1 MMAGGCSFSLQTPTQ
16 GRRDFV
22 SKVSEILVSSS
33 NTNIF
38 PSVVKDELLVDNAAS
53 SISWDGPPW
62 SKSRYST
69 STLQSAKSNYAPP
82 QGSPTVYPDWLDGYQ
97 SIIYKFVSATF
108 PQGRQILSLQIAGA
122 GLGTCMSLPNVGYNP
137 PTPHAL
143 HYIKQCND
151 DTPSKNHCTA
161 YEDWAYNIPRVFEA
175 FWPQAKVVSVRTSN
189 PTTGH
194 LSPRCSVS
202 GDGCQSD
209 TNPEL
214 HSPASRIELEFV
226 GPTRQG
232 GLLAQYSDVT
242 LLSSRCEQ
250 IDDDACLITKCFSQ
264 YNANQDLQT
273 FYKEIR
279 SLRRISD
286 SDGTRVDGRLQVQA
300 FLPIDVVSSRVV
312 QSNYD
317 DTKAVAL
324 YEYRI
329 SMKGIDFNDAASL

>member
-1 MMAGGCSFSLQTPTQ
+1 MISL
-16 GRRDFV
+16 R
-22 SKVSEILVSSS
+22 
-33 NTNIF
+33 
-38 PSVVKDELLVDNAAS
+38 
-53 SISWDGPPW
+53 
-62 SKSRYST
+62 
-69 STLQSAKSNYAPP
+69 
-82 QGSPTVYPDWLDGYQ
+82 
-97 SIIYKFVSATF
+97 
-108 PQGRQILSLQIAGA
+108 IAGA

-137 PTPHAL
+137 PAPHAL
-143 HYIKQCND
+143 HYIKQCSSVGDSN
-151 DTPSKNHCTA
+151 NFCTT

-189 PTTGH
+189 PTSGH

-226 GPTRQG
+226 GPTTQG
-232 GLLAQYSDVT
+232 GFLAQYSDVT

-250 IDDDACLITKCFSQ
+250 IDNDACLITKCFSQ

-279 SLRRISD
+279 SLRRRSD
-286 SDGTRVDGRLQVQA
+286 SGGTMIDGRLQVQA
-300 FLPIDVVSSRVV
+300 FLPIDVASSLV

-317 DTKAVAL
+317 DAKAVAL

-329 SMKGIDFNDAASL
+329 SMKGININDAASL

>member
-1 MMAGGCSFSLQTPTQ
+1 ML
-16 GRRDFV
+16 
-22 SKVSEILVSSS
+22 
-33 NTNIF
+33 
-38 PSVVKDELLVDNAAS
+38 
-53 SISWDGPPW
+53 
-62 SKSRYST
+62 
-69 STLQSAKSNYAPP
+69 
-82 QGSPTVYPDWLDGYQ
+82 
-97 SIIYKFVSATF
+97 
-108 PQGRQILSLQIAGA
+108 
-122 GLGTCMSLPNVGYNP
+122 LPNVGYNP
-137 PTPHAL
+137 PTPHDL
-143 HYIKQCND
+143 HYIKQCN
-151 DTPSKNHCTA
+151 SVGGSNNHCTT

-175 FWPQAKVVSVRTSN
+175 FWPQAKVVSVCTSN

-232 GLLAQYSDVT
+232 VFLAQYSDVT

-250 IDDDACLITKCFSQ
+250 FDDDACLITKCFSQ

-273 FYKEIR
+273 FYKEIT
-279 SLRRISD
+279 SLRRRSD
-286 SDGTRVDGRLQVQA
+286 SDGIMIDGRLQVQA
-300 FLPIDVVSSRVV
+300 FLPIDVASSLV

-317 DTKAVAL
+317 DVKAVAL

-329 SMKGIDFNDAASL
+329 SMKGINFNDAASL